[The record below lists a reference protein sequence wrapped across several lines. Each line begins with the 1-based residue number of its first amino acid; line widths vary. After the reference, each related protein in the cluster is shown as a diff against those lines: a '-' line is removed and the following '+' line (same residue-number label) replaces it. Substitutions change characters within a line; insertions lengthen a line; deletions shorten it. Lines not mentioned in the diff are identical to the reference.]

1 MGAAVRTAGLGRRDR
16 NKIMKM
22 ATVKLSAAA
31 LLLTCLCGNTKSQQI
46 LTLEKALE
54 TGMENSPSIKQSR
67 YSLKRSNASLNA
79 ARARLKSKFSLSVTP
94 ISYTE
99 NLNFNEQFSEWYRR
113 ETTEYSGTF
122 RVEQPIKWTDGTIS
136 FIDRLSWRE
145 SYSSFSDI
153 TDRSYTND
161 FYISLSQPLFTYNRT
176 KLDLEELELDLER
189 TRLQY
194 LIQKLSLEKQI
205 TESFYN
211 LYKIMKSLEIAEED
225 NQIKQESYD
234 IMKNKVEAGLSK
246 KEDLYQAELNLA
258 NSELTLKNEQV
269 NLQNALDNFKRL
281 LGIPVTEDISISAD
295 VSYQPVDVD
304 LKKAI
309 RHGLKHRM
317 ELRQAAIDIQNS
329 RNVIIETGARNEF
342 YGNLELSY
350 GSIGTNEQFGNI
362 YDQPEK
368 NQQLRLSFEIP
379 IWDWGEKESML
390 EASRA
395 TLDSREL
402 DLETARED
410 IMIEIRQVYRN
421 LNNQVVRIQIAD
433 KNVENSQL
441 TYDINLERY
450 KNGDLTSK
458 DLNDYQNQLAREKNS
473 RVSALIQYKL
483 YLLEMKIKS
492 LWDFENDYSVID
504 QLQ

>member
-1 MGAAVRTAGLGRRDR
+1 M
-16 NKIMKM
+16 KIV
-22 ATVKLSAAA
+22 TVKLSAAA
-31 LLLTCLCGNTKSQQI
+31 ALLACLCGNTYSEQV
-46 LTLEKALE
+46 LTLEKAIQ
-54 TGMENSPSIKQSR
+54 TGMQNSPSIKQSR

-94 ISYTE
+94 VSYTE
-99 NLNFNEQFSEWYRR
+99 NLNFNDQFSEWYRR
-113 ETTEYSGTF
+113 ETTEHSGTF
-122 RVEQPIKWTDGTIS
+122 RIEQPIKWTDGTLS
-136 FIDRLSWRE
+136 LIDRLSWRE

-176 KLDLEELELDLER
+176 KLDMEELELDLER

-194 LIQKLSLEKQI
+194 MIQKLSLEKQI
-205 TESFYN
+205 TESFFN
-211 LYKIMKSLEIAEED
+211 LYKIKKSMEIAAED

-246 KEDLYQAELNLA
+246 REDLYQAELNLA

-269 NLQNALDNFKRL
+269 ELENALDNFKRL

-304 LKKAI
+304 LQKAI
-309 RHGLKHRM
+309 RHGLEYRM
-317 ELRQAAIDIQNS
+317 ELRQAAIDIQNA
-329 RNVIIETGARNEF
+329 RNAIIETGARNEF

-350 GSIGTNEQFGNI
+350 GSIGKNEQFRDI

-368 NQQLRLSFEIP
+368 NQQMRLSFEVP

-410 IMIEIRQVYRN
+410 IIIEIRQVYRN

-492 LWDFENDYSVID
+492 LWDFENGYSVI
-504 QLQ
+504 QEIE

>member
-1 MGAAVRTAGLGRRDR
+1 
-16 NKIMKM
+16 
-22 ATVKLSAAA
+22 
-31 LLLTCLCGNTKSQQI
+31 
-46 LTLEKALE
+46 
-54 TGMENSPSIKQSR
+54 
-67 YSLKRSNASLNA
+67 
-79 ARARLKSKFSLSVTP
+79 
-94 ISYTE
+94 
-99 NLNFNEQFSEWYRR
+99 
-113 ETTEYSGTF
+113 
-122 RVEQPIKWTDGTIS
+122 
-136 FIDRLSWRE
+136 
-145 SYSSFSDI
+145 
-153 TDRSYTND
+153 
-161 FYISLSQPLFTYNRT
+161 
-176 KLDLEELELDLER
+176 
-189 TRLQY
+189 
-194 LIQKLSLEKQI
+194 
-205 TESFYN
+205 
-211 LYKIMKSLEIAEED
+211 
-225 NQIKQESYD
+225 
-234 IMKNKVEAGLSK
+234 MKNKVEAGLSK
-246 KEDLYQAELNLA
+246 REDLYQAELNLA

-269 NLQNALDNFKRL
+269 ELENALDNFKRL

-295 VSYQPVDVD
+295 VSYQSVDVD
-304 LKKAI
+304 LQKAI
-309 RHGLKHRM
+309 RHGLEYRM
-317 ELRQAAIDIQNS
+317 ELRQAAIDIQNA
-329 RNVIIETGARNEF
+329 RNAIIETGARNEF

-350 GSIGTNEQFGNI
+350 GSIGKNEQFRDI

-368 NQQLRLSFEIP
+368 NQQMRLSFEVP

-410 IMIEIRQVYRN
+410 IIIEIRQVYRN

-492 LWDFENDYSVID
+492 LWDFENGYSVI
-504 QLQ
+504 QEIE